1 MTSLSRRTVVALL
14 LASLLAVAPYA
25 ASGAEAAAPAESAV
39 AAEEAGVAEYTQG
52 RCAAFGHI
60 EAASAIVF
68 FVVALLL
75 GLIAYHPLA
84 WLPVPYTAILLV
96 STGAVCR
103 QHVTVAYIIC
113 LDVVFETQ
121 GCLCRPLELC
131 SALRMRLA
139 QSGGCWQRASASGR
153 WATPE

>member
-1 MTSLSRRTVVALL
+1 MASFSRCTVIALL
-14 LASLLAVAPYA
+14 LTSLLAVAPYA

-39 AAEEAGVAEYTQG
+39 AAEEAGISEYTQG

-96 STGAVCR
+96 SSGLPASSM
-103 QHVTVAYIIC
+103 
-113 LDVVFETQ
+113 
-121 GCLCRPLELC
+121 RPHPHQYAC
-131 SALRMRLA
+131 IWKS
-139 QSGGCWQRASASGR
+139 
-153 WATPE
+153 P

>member
-14 LASLLAVAPYA
+14 LASLLAVAPHA

-39 AAEEAGVAEYTQG
+39 AAEEAGISEYTQG

-96 STGAVCR
+96 STGAACKQHAITCDHHTLAPGRVLEDWDACAGFRSRAWRR
-103 QHVTVAYIIC
+103 Q
-113 LDVVFETQ
+113 
-121 GCLCRPLELC
+121 
-131 SALRMRLA
+131 
-139 QSGGCWQRASASGR
+139 
-153 WATPE
+153 